1 MKISSSS
8 QNHMTEAAKEKLR
21 LKEMELKVAELS
33 KERDLLLR

>member
-1 MKISSSS
+1 L
-8 QNHMTEAAKEKLR
+8 TEAAKEKLR